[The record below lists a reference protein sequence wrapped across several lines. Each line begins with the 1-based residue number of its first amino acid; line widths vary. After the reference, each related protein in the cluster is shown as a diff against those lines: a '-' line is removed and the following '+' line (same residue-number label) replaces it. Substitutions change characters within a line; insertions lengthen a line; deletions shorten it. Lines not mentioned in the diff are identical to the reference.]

1 VEKDMAGVFAKRT
14 ALVTGAASGIGRATA
29 LGLAAEGARL
39 ILLDI
44 NRGGLEETLGQA
56 GNAGSIVCT
65 DLSDP
70 TGAANA
76 ARDAIEAAGGV
87 DYLCNIAGI
96 TLDDDLLL
104 NAEAE
109 RWFSVIAI
117 NLVAPA
123 LMMRVAAESMIARG
137 ISGRIVNVS
146 SSSAFR
152 PQSPPCYASTKA
164 GILGLTRTGAAE
176 LGKHDINVNAVVP
189 GVTLTPMVQRQ
200 ADFPVEDLIRSG
212 PLSNLLGRVSM
223 PEDVAAAILFLCRP
237 ESRQITGQAI
247 HTSAGAVV

>member
-1 VEKDMAGVFAKRT
+1 MADVFAGKT

-29 LGLAAEGARL
+29 IGFAAEGANL
-39 ILLDI
+39 ILLDV
-44 NRGGLEETLGQA
+44 NREGLEETLAQA
-56 GNAGSIVCT
+56 GGKGAIVCT

-70 TGAANA
+70 EGAASA
-76 ARDAIEAAGGV
+76 ARAAIAAAGGV
-87 DYLCNIAGI
+87 HYLCNVAGLV
-96 TLDDDLLL
+96 LDDDTVLT
-104 NAEAE
+104 AQAD
-109 RWFSVIAI
+109 RWSRIIAI

-123 LMMRVAAESMIARG
+123 LLMRAAAEDMIARG
-137 ISGRIVNVS
+137 TSGRIVNVS

-200 ADFPVEDLIRSG
+200 PDFPIEDLIKSG
-212 PLSNLLGRVSM
+212 PLSNLLGRLSM
-223 PEDVAAAILFLCRP
+223 PEDVAATILFLCRP

-247 HTSAGAVV
+247 HTSAGAVA

>member
-1 VEKDMAGVFAKRT
+1 MAETFAGGT

-29 LGLAAEGARL
+29 IGFAAEGANL
-39 ILLDI
+39 ILLDV
-44 NRGGLEETLGQA
+44 NREGLEETLAEA
-56 GNAGSIVCT
+56 GGKGTIVCT
-65 DLSDP
+65 DLSVP
-70 TGAANA
+70 EAAAAA
-76 ARDAIEAAGGV
+76 ARKAIAQAGGV
-87 DYLCNIAGI
+87 HYLCNIAGI
-96 TLDDDLLL
+96 TLDDDTIL
-104 NAEAE
+104 NAEAD
-109 RWFSVIAI
+109 RWFRVIAI

-123 LMMRVAAESMIARG
+123 LLMRAAAEDMIARG

-152 PQSPPCYASTKA
+152 PQSPPCYASTKT

-176 LGKHDINVNAVVP
+176 FGKHDINVNAVVP

-200 ADFPVEDLIRSG
+200 DDFPIEDLIKSG

-247 HTSAGAVV
+247 HTSAGAVA

>member
-1 VEKDMAGVFAKRT
+1 MGQVFADKT

-29 LGLAAEGARL
+29 LAFAAEGAKL
-39 ILLDI
+39 ILLDV
-44 NRGGLEETLGQA
+44 NRAGLDETLAATGGDGA
-56 GNAGSIVCT
+56 IVCT

-70 TGAANA
+70 PGAARA
-76 ARDAIEAAGGV
+76 AEEAIEAAGGI
-87 DYLCNIAGI
+87 DCLCNIAGV
-96 TLDDDLLL
+96 TLPGDELLSADAAQWL
-104 NAEAE
+104 EML
-109 RWFSVIAI
+109 SI

-123 LMMRVAAESMIARG
+123 LLMRVAAESMIRRG

-189 GVTLTPMVQRQ
+189 GVTLTPMVQGRG
-200 ADFPVEDLIRSG
+200 DFPVEDLVKSG
-212 PLSNLLGRVSM
+212 PLANLLGRISL
-223 PEDVAAAILFLCRP
+223 PEDVASVILYLCRP

-247 HTSAGAVV
+247 HTSAGAVA